1 MLGSKLGSC
10 SWSPE
15 ASTSK
20 SSLDARSLKWL
31 KWQAVTKGRNSP
43 SYERTT
49 CHRKRA
55 GFVFF
60 YEPQQ
65 KDDFFFALSVFS
77 CNPEVTSSKSSL
89 AMRSLKSRLGRDVR
103 IRVKHACT
111 TSKTKERVGKRKIKL
126 DTKYKWF
133 MNEDR
138 E

>member
-1 MLGSKLGSC
+1 MI
-10 SWSPE
+10 
-15 ASTSK
+15 
-20 SSLDARSLKWL
+20 
-31 KWQAVTKGRNSP
+31 
-43 SYERTT
+43 
-49 CHRKRA
+49 
-55 GFVFF
+55 F

-126 DTKYKWF
+126 DTKYK
-133 MNEDR
+133 MIYER
-138 E
+138 R

>member
-1 MLGSKLGSC
+1 MREPLV
-10 SWSPE
+10 
-15 ASTSK
+15 T
-20 SSLDARSLKWL
+20 AR
-31 KWQAVTKGRNSP
+31 GRGL
-43 SYERTT
+43 
-49 CHRKRA
+49 C
-55 GFVFF
+55 FF

-126 DTKYKWF
+126 DTKYK
-133 MNEDR
+133 MIYER
-138 E
+138 R